1 MTFRIAE
8 AREIA
13 WTPLQGFMEA
23 RGDSSLSLSLSEI
36 QLCYPCCPVSELPV
50 EPESTV
56 RMFSTVF
63 GASLS
68 LAEYPTPTSI
78 PGATRAKPSPVFEC
92 RALAPVTGHHEA
104 TVSEAR
110 TSVINQKT
118 DFWATLTWRFLL
130 VLVVVLK
137 RLLLM

>member
-1 MTFRIAE
+1 M
-8 AREIA
+8 
-13 WTPLQGFMEA
+13 
-23 RGDSSLSLSLSEI
+23 
-36 QLCYPCCPVSELPV
+36 
-50 EPESTV
+50 EPETTGRTV
-56 RMFSTVF
+56 ATVV
-63 GASLS
+63 GASFS

-78 PGATRAKPSPVFEC
+78 PGATRAEPSPVFEY

>member
-1 MTFRIAE
+1 
-8 AREIA
+8 
-13 WTPLQGFMEA
+13 MEA
-23 RGDSSLSLSLSEI
+23 RGDSSLSLKSNFPTLVG
-36 QLCYPCCPVSELPV
+36 PVSELPV
-50 EPESTV
+50 EPETTGRTV
-56 RMFSTVF
+56 ATVF

-78 PGATRAKPSPVFEC
+78 SGATGAEPSPVFEY
-92 RALAPVTGHHEA
+92 RAPAPVTGHHEA